1 MEALLDLLAKASTS
15 VVSDALQKC
24 GIQGQCRGI
33 DPMNPGDRLHGVAV
47 TARISPYNAD
57 STHHAEYMDS
67 LGPGSVA
74 VLDGRGIR
82 EGALWGD
89 LRATVAKRVGVN
101 GTVVDGMVRDRDA
114 CRAMDY
120 PVFARGSHMLSGNK
134 LAWIEER
141 NVPVTI
147 GGVYVRP
154 GDFVLGD
161 GDGVLFI
168 PRDAAAQV
176 YDHAAPLHEADE
188 KMIAALQDGMSLVEA
203 RNLHGLKTILP
214 PR

>member
-1 MEALLDLLAKASTS
+1 MDALLALLARTSTS
-15 VVSDALQKC
+15 VMSDALQKC
-24 GIQGQCRGI
+24 GIDGQCRGI
-33 DPMNPGDRLHGVAV
+33 GPINPGDRVHGVAV
-47 TARISPYNAD
+47 TARISPYNAA
-57 STHHAEYMDS
+57 SKHHAEYMDL
-67 LGPGSVA
+67 LGPGSVP

-89 LRATVAKRVGVN
+89 LRATVAKRVGAH
-101 GTVVDGMVRDRDA
+101 GTVVDGMVRDRDG
-114 CRAMDY
+114 CRELGY
-120 PVFARGSHMLSGNK
+120 PVFARGAHMLSGNK

-141 NVPVTI
+141 DVPVTI

-176 YDHAAPLHEADE
+176 YDQAAPLQEADE
-188 KMIAALQDGMSLVEA
+188 RMLAALRDGMSLVEA
-203 RNLHGLKTILP
+203 RNVYGLKSILP